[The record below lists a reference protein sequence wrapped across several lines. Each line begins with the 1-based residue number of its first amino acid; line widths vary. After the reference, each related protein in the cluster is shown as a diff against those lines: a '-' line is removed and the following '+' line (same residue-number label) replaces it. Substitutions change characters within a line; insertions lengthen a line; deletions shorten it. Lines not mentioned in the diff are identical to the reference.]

1 MRTVNI
7 TDFVIH
13 SPGLAKV
20 IISYTGDVD
29 SQFIHETLAKKFDN
43 LAAPVQA
50 SFKKAKEGVA
60 VGFVRAN
67 KAVRAVTRNELSA
80 KYRVMSSNIL
90 MDKSDSSLWDVKDG
104 AAGKYLARHGKEDLT
119 ALVEAAVQRRAD
131 VPGIRHITI
140 ARAAKSE
147 LVAFVDD
154 DGDIDHGFAVATN
167 DDKVKV
173 VSFTR
178 RIPVTVGYD
187 MVVSISPVTIP
198 ASLQK
203 EITASLTKEEKDSA
217 IAYYTR
223 LYGFSPEYV
232 RKITQEINEGT
243 VA

>member
-1 MRTVNI
+1 MRTVSI
-7 TDFVIH
+7 TDHQVM
-13 SPGLAKV
+13 SPTLAKV

-29 SQFIHETLAKKFDN
+29 SNFIHESLSKAFEYQ
-43 LAAPVQA
+43 ASPVQS
-50 SFKKAKEGVA
+50 SFKKVKEGVA
-60 VGFVRAN
+60 IGFIRAN
-67 KAVRAVTRNELSA
+67 KAVRAVSKNEISA

-90 MDKSDSSLWDVKDG
+90 MDKSDQSLWDIKEG

-119 ALVEAAVQRRAD
+119 ALVQASTQRRQD
-131 VPGIRHITI
+131 IPGIRHITI

-154 DGDIDHGFAVATN
+154 DGDMDHGFAVATN

-178 RIPVTVGYD
+178 RIPVTVDYAS
-187 MVVSISPVTIP
+187 VVSISPVTLP
-198 ASLQK
+198 AALQK
-203 EITASLTKEEKDSA
+203 EITASLTSEEKASA

-223 LYGFSPEYV
+223 LYGYAPEYV
-232 RKITQEINEGT
+232 REITRQINEGT

>member
-1 MRTVNI
+1 MRTVNV
-7 TDFVIH
+7 TDFAIQ
-13 SPGLAKV
+13 SPTLAKV
-20 IISYTGDVD
+20 IISFTGDVD
-29 SQFIHETLAKKFDN
+29 SNFIHESLSKAFDYQ
-43 LAAPVQA
+43 ASPVQS
-50 SFKKAKEGVA
+50 SFKKVKEGVA
-60 VGFVRAN
+60 IGFVRAN
-67 KAVRAVTRNELSA
+67 KAVRAVSKNEISA

-90 MDKSDSSLWDVKDG
+90 MDKSDESLWDIKEG

-119 ALVEAAVQRRAD
+119 ALVAATTQRRAD

-154 DGDIDHGFAVATN
+154 DGDMDHGFAVATN

-173 VSFTR
+173 VSFNR

-187 MVVSISPVTIP
+187 NVVSISPVTVP
-198 ASLQK
+198 AALQK
-203 EITASLTKEEKDSA
+203 EIAASLTKDEKDSA

-232 RKITQEINEGT
+232 REIARQINEGT